1 MKKSLMAAVLACLF
15 SGCLTD
21 YTWTSNVPQKMRTV
35 AVPTFRNQSD
45 VTELGAAASK
55 QLLREFQREG
65 TFSIRRVGDAAIEV
79 QGTIESCDARAE
91 SYDRRGGLRSASYRM
106 GAHRTGIAIGD
117 ATERAGTESESALIR
132 EHIRG
137 IMEQVVYDIEDD
149 LPEPPDALVIFGPDF
164 HVISSPLA
172 QGDTVTEAGA

>member
-1 MKKSLMAAVLACLF
+1 MKKSFLAAVLACLF

-106 GAHRTGIAIGD
+106 GAKAVVSVIDKVNGKVLVDNRAYTATVTFAGGANDILSNKRD
-117 ATERAGTESESALIR
+117 ASRRLA
-132 EHIRG
+132 
-137 IMEQVVYDIEDD
+137 DD
-149 LPEPPDALVIFGPDF
+149 LARQIVDDVLT
-164 HVISSPLA
+164 LKW
-172 QGDTVTEAGA
+172 

>member
-1 MKKSLMAAVLACLF
+1 MKKSFMAAVLACLF

-91 SYDRRGGLRSASYRM
+91 SYDRRGGLRSASSRM
-106 GAHRTGIAIGD
+106 GAKAVVSVIDKVNGKVLVD
-117 ATERAGTESESALIR
+117 NRAYTA
-132 EHIRG
+132 
-137 IMEQVVYDIEDD
+137 
-149 LPEPPDALVIFGPDF
+149 
-164 HVISSPLA
+164 
-172 QGDTVTEAGA
+172 TVTFAGGAHDILSNKRDASRRLADELSRQIVDDVLALKW